1 MNATFER
8 GLPNAVQPQFQAPR
22 SSAIWLNA
30 LWFSSLVFGLA
41 SATIALFVK
50 QWLHQAAI
58 QGTSRQAARARQFR
72 LNGLR
77 RWHVGV
83 IVNILPILLQLAA
96 VIFLV
101 GLLVLLWTLNDRVA
115 VVITTLVSLLFAFFL
130 VLTILP
136 VTHVDCA
143 YRSPASL
150 ALYTI
155 LRVTRNSIMRIVRR
169 SSQVIHDTYVSEIGG
184 VPSPALSRL
193 RRFAFRRRNLNMP
206 SWLGR
211 EQHVIYDEASALDR
225 ATVTTAFTVS
235 SNADFISWMPI
246 IFPDL
251 APSEVTRCFADL
263 YYFESEHWG
272 QITMDV
278 ELHNDPTALPLLV
291 VYALRHMLARSD
303 KGLAAWID
311 DVGPICARFCL
322 PNEAK
327 YERYAEMA
335 CKTFCQLAV
344 EVPSYRF
351 FFNQAHLVLSCIYGE
366 KKARHSYDT
375 ICYGRSRPVITRVW
389 LSWLTIAC
397 CSEGFS

>member
-1 MNATFER
+1 MLTAFNVQSYQLLQAAPSDPTLAVLQRISAQLSSFTVSPPYMNATFER

-22 SSAIWLNA
+22 SAIWLNA

-115 VVITTLVSLLFAFFL
+115 TVITTLVALLFAFFL

-155 LRVTRNSIMRIVRR
+155 LRVT
-169 SSQVIHDTYVSEIGG
+169 
-184 VPSPALSRL
+184 
-193 RRFAFRRRNLNMP
+193 
-206 SWLGR
+206 
-211 EQHVIYDEASALDR
+211 
-225 ATVTTAFTVS
+225 
-235 SNADFISWMPI
+235 
-246 IFPDL
+246 
-251 APSEVTRCFADL
+251 
-263 YYFESEHWG
+263 
-272 QITMDV
+272 
-278 ELHNDPTALPLLV
+278 
-291 VYALRHMLARSD
+291 
-303 KGLAAWID
+303 
-311 DVGPICARFCL
+311 
-322 PNEAK
+322 
-327 YERYAEMA
+327 
-335 CKTFCQLAV
+335 
-344 EVPSYRF
+344 
-351 FFNQAHLVLSCIYGE
+351 
-366 KKARHSYDT
+366 
-375 ICYGRSRPVITRVW
+375 
-389 LSWLTIAC
+389 
-397 CSEGFS
+397 